1 MIGNQCVSLAAV
13 AALSLL
19 RVTVDEKAAIHRVVQ
34 AANFVFDQK
43 DRTAIIGVDDFLKPI
58 LMIAHFFGDQAAA
71 LQVSI
76 SPGKIGHINGNMVP
90 VVRCQRRFGLPK

>member
-1 MIGNQCVSLAAV
+1 MRLSLAV

-34 AANFVFDQK
+34 AADFGVHQK
-43 DRTAIIGVDDFLKPI
+43 RTGPPLSGLDDFLKAI

-76 SPGKIGHINGNMVP
+76 SPGKIGHIDGDMVP
-90 VVRCQRRFGLPK
+90 VVRCQRRFGFPK